1 MGRMLIAASICVC
14 AMCEQ
19 AHAAGQN
26 GLAIK
31 DGRFYKQGQPYRGI
45 GANYFD
51 LFLRVLNNPADTSSL
66 TGLVRLAH
74 AEIPF
79 VRFSGPYSA
88 SEWRIYR
95 DNKNEYFRRFDLVV
109 RTAEQNGMGLIP
121 SLFWTLTLC
130 ELADEP
136 RDQWGNPQSKTIA
149 LMRQYTGDVM
159 SRYKNSPAIWGWEFG
174 NEINLLVDL
183 PNAAKFR
190 PKNGTGTE
198 RDDVTAEMM
207 TTMLSEFAI
216 AVRQHDKTR
225 PIFSGHSH
233 PRPYAWHNSTN
244 RSWCFDS
251 PEQAREIVLRD
262 NPAPL
267 DTLTIHFY
275 GIHNTDTELGK
286 WVPNRQHY
294 LMWLREIAD
303 HHKRPIFVGE
313 FGLADKSDSPPSRPV
328 FEAQLA
334 ELEKAGIDLAAFWVY
349 DRVGGGGGWSAT
361 LENERSYMIALIA
374 EANRRLRTSS
384 RNLNRHVPIKQTGD
398 ARRAT
403 IE

>member
-1 MGRMLIAASICVC
+1 MGRMLIAALICVC
-14 AMCEQ
+14 AMCGQ

-26 GLAIK
+26 GLTIK

-95 DNKNEYFRRFDLVV
+95 DNKNEYFRRFDRVV
-109 RTAEQNGMGLIP
+109 RTAEQNGIGLIP
-121 SLFWTLTLC
+121 SLFWTLALC
-130 ELADEP
+130 EVADEP

-159 SRYKNSPAIWGWEFG
+159 TRYKNSPAIWGWEFG
-174 NEINLLVDL
+174 NEMNLLVDL

-190 PKNGTGTE
+190 PKNGTGTK
-198 RDDVTAEMM
+198 RDDVTADIM
-207 TTMLSEFAI
+207 TTMLSEFAKT
-216 AVRQHDKTR
+216 ARVYDKTR

-233 PRPYAWHNSTN
+233 PRPYAWHNSAQ
-244 RSWCFDS
+244 RSWRFDS
-251 PEQAREIVLRD
+251 PEQAREIILRD
-262 NPAPL
+262 NPASFG
-267 DTLTIHFY
+267 TITIHFY
-275 GIHNTDTELGK
+275 GINNTESELGK
-286 WVPNRQHY
+286 WAPNRLHY
-294 LMWLREIAD
+294 LKWLRGIAD
-303 HHKRPIFVGE
+303 QTKAPVFVGE
-313 FGLADKSDSPPSRPV
+313 FGLAERRDGSPVRPV

-334 ELEKAGIDLAAFWVY
+334 EFESANIDLAAFWVY
-349 DRVGGGGGWSAT
+349 DRKGGGGGWSAT
-361 LENERSYMIALIA
+361 LDNERSYMITLIA
-374 EANRRLRTSS
+374 EANRRLRTSA
-384 RNLNRHVPIKQTGD
+384 RNLNGQVPVKQ
-398 ARRAT
+398 ARR
-403 IE
+403 